1 MDDWIEIAADER
13 HIARER
19 AKARE
24 LKASSWWRNLLS
36 RGVCHYCGR
45 KFPPSE
51 LTMDHL
57 VPVSRGGKSTRGNVV
72 PACLECNR
80 KKKYLT
86 PAEMVLREL
95 EKQAGSPDSPEASD
109 APEAETQS

>member
-1 MDDWIEIAADER
+1 MTDMDDWIDIAPDPR
-13 HIARER
+13 HVARER

-24 LKASSWWRNLLS
+24 LKASAWWRNILAQ
-36 RGVCHYCGR
+36 GVCHYCGR

-51 LTMDHL
+51 LTMDHI
-57 VPVSRGGKSTRGNVV
+57 VPVARGGKSTRGNVV
-72 PACLECNR
+72 AACLECNR

-95 EKQAGSPDSPEASD
+95 EARENPPEA
-109 APEAETQS
+109 PEQTQS